1 MVMRL
6 NKRTFS
12 WAKDTRSHASEKES
26 FIIYYQ
32 VYDEF
37 SKLKIIEIIYEKTWR
52 EDDRWNPDTV
62 LLKSIRVNHNWV
74 TVAVTVLVLTFNL
87 FTDIE
92 TFEEHEK

>member
-12 WAKDTRSHASEKES
+12 WAKDARSHASENS

-37 SKLKIIEIIYEKTWR
+37 SKLKIIEITCEKTWR

-62 LLKSIRVNHNWV
+62 HLKSIRVNHNWV